1 VKPLVDCLASLVLC
15 VGVPLLNSALQP
27 ITPAVD
33 GSQIVVGE
41 LAPLLFESSDE
52 LLPVPECDPNP
63 SGLRCRIATRSRP
76 AEFLIGLNLQFQACI
91 SKHTTARMQALLFHN
106 PTAGTGS
113 LTPEGLLSVLREAG
127 FSADYCSTKDDYKS
141 ALEKSTD
148 VIVVAGGDGALARV
162 VRDLRHRTTPIAIW
176 PLGTANN
183 VARSLGIGGDPDEI
197 LDSLRKGSMQS
208 VDVGL
213 AIGPWGK
220 RRFIEA
226 LGVGAFANS
235 MQSTGPKPPAV
246 DRPRIGRERLQEAVA
261 SAKPERWKLKI
272 DGETLEGEF
281 LMVEIANTSFFG
293 PGLRFAPSAE
303 LSDQKLDVVYL
314 RPEKRKEMFDW
325 LAASKGEAPPLT
337 VKRGRDI
344 SFKWDKSALHVDD
357 RLWGPPKKPV
367 AVKARMEAT
376 QLHVYVP
383 ARKGDAP

>member
-1 VKPLVDCLASLVLC
+1 
-15 VGVPLLNSALQP
+15 
-27 ITPAVD
+27 
-33 GSQIVVGE
+33 
-41 LAPLLFESSDE
+41 
-52 LLPVPECDPNP
+52 
-63 SGLRCRIATRSRP
+63 
-76 AEFLIGLNLQFQACI
+76 
-91 SKHTTARMQALLFHN
+91 MQALLFHN

-113 LTPEGLLSVLREAG
+113 LTPEGLLSVLRKAG

-141 ALEKSTD
+141 ALEKSTN

-281 LMVEIANTSFFG
+281 LMVEIANSSFFG

-376 QLHVYVP
+376 QLHVYVS

>member
-1 VKPLVDCLASLVLC
+1 M
-15 VGVPLLNSALQP
+15 
-27 ITPAVD
+27 
-33 GSQIVVGE
+33 
-41 LAPLLFESSDE
+41 
-52 LLPVPECDPNP
+52 
-63 SGLRCRIATRSRP
+63 
-76 AEFLIGLNLQFQACI
+76 
-91 SKHTTARMQALLFHN
+91 HALLVHN
-106 PTAGTGS
+106 PTAGTKS

-127 FSADYCSTKDDYKS
+127 YSANYCSTKGDYKS
-141 ALEKSTD
+141 ALKKFTD

-246 DRPRIGRERLQEAVA
+246 DRPRIGRERLQKAVA

-325 LAASKGEAPPLT
+325 LAASKGEAPPLSAR
-337 VKRGRDI
+337 RGREI
-344 SFKWDKSALHVDD
+344 SFKWEKGPLHVDD
-357 RLWGPPKKPV
+357 RLWDPPKKPV
-367 AVKARMEAT
+367 VIKAQVEAM
-376 QLHVYVP
+376 QLHFYVLE
-383 ARKGDAP
+383 RKS

>member
-1 VKPLVDCLASLVLC
+1 
-15 VGVPLLNSALQP
+15 
-27 ITPAVD
+27 
-33 GSQIVVGE
+33 
-41 LAPLLFESSDE
+41 
-52 LLPVPECDPNP
+52 
-63 SGLRCRIATRSRP
+63 
-76 AEFLIGLNLQFQACI
+76 
-91 SKHTTARMQALLFHN
+91 
-106 PTAGTGS
+106 
-113 LTPEGLLSVLREAG
+113 
-127 FSADYCSTKDDYKS
+127 
-141 ALEKSTD
+141 
-148 VIVVAGGDGALARV
+148 
-162 VRDLRHRTTPIAIW
+162 
-176 PLGTANN
+176 
-183 VARSLGIGGDPDEI
+183 
-197 LDSLRKGSMQS
+197 
-208 VDVGL
+208 
-213 AIGPWGK
+213 
-220 RRFIEA
+220 
-226 LGVGAFANS
+226 

-344 SFKWDKSALHVDD
+344 SFKWDKSAVHVDD